1 MTHTADRSE
10 PLVHRHVSEIVTAA
24 RPLEALTCEPSLRV
38 AAAAVGH
45 ASAQQITATEVVS
58 TLGSDDP
65 IQIETL
71 VDQLATEFGVHAEL
85 RTRGNSF
92 SVRFSRE

>member
-10 PLVHRHVSEIVTAA
+10 PLVHRQVSENLNAA
-24 RPLEALTCEPSLRV
+24 RPLDALTCESSLRV

-45 ASAQQITATEVVS
+45 ASAQQITATQVVS

-65 IQIETL
+65 TQIETL
-71 VDQLATEFGVHAEL
+71 AEQLATEFGLHAEL
-85 RTRGNSF
+85 RARGNSF